1 MQRMRPGG
9 GRIFRIFILLI
20 ILSLGRRLFF
30 GDQRGGLLGGT
41 GIDSAILVGLG
52 VGVFVIGGVLA
63 YRAGMFSRN
72 ASSSETTTE
81 PPEGGYVCRYC
92 GTNLERFRNRCPY
105 CETRNPVTNPDE

>member
-1 MQRMRPGG
+1 MRGMRFGG
-9 GRIFRIFILLI
+9 GRIFRIFVLLL

-30 GDQRGGLLGGT
+30 GDRGGPLGGT
-41 GIDSAILVGLG
+41 GIDSAILVGVG
-52 VGVFVIGGVLA
+52 VGVLVIGGVLA

-72 ASSSETTTE
+72 GSSSATTTE